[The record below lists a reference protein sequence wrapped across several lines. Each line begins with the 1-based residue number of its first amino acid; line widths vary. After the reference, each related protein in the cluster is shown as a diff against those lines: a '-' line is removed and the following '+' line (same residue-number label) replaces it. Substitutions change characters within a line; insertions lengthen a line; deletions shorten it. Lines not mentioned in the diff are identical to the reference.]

1 VIIESLAAMAVVF
14 MLLVVVVQLAFVLVA
29 HEVSQSAV
37 DAAAR
42 RAARPTADLVAI
54 EQRLIEELSA
64 VVPGAQEVDASVQAK
79 GESIEV
85 QASIAWA
92 PPGPDLIPVVIQ
104 ARASTPIAIPP

>member
-1 VIIESLAAMAVVF
+1 MIIESLAAMAVVF

-54 EQRLIEELSA
+54 EQRLIEELNA
-64 VVPGAQEVDASVQAK
+64 VVPGAQQVEASVQTK
-79 GESIEV
+79 GASIDV

-92 PPGPDLIPVVIQ
+92 PPGPDLIPVVIH
-104 ARASTPIAIPP
+104 ARATTPIAVPP